1 MLNNFNPYEEL
12 ISQRER
18 IQRLEVNQA
27 FIAKEMATL
36 IDKLVEHSRY
46 LNQLAVEIQTD
57 RLTNLTR
64 VYAAPSDES
73 KQMKPWYYRF
83 WGK

>member
-1 MLNNFNPYEEL
+1 MLNPNFDPLEEL

-18 IQRLEVNQA
+18 IQRLEINQA

-36 IDKLVEHSRY
+36 IDKLTEHSRY

-64 VYAAPSDES
+64 LYPAPQDDA
-73 KQMKPWYYRF
+73 KRMKPWWIKWF
-83 WGK
+83 K